1 MTNRKQIILRDID
14 LKGLGLEIGPSH
26 NPVAPKKEGFRV
38 HVLDH
43 LSREGLIEKYKDHG
57 VQLDN
62 IEAVD
67 FVWSGQSFRDL
78 TGGEQQYDWI
88 IASHVIEHTP
98 DLIGFLNECESILKP
113 GGVLSLAIPDKRYC
127 FDHFRPVTS
136 LGKIIDAHLAKDTV
150 HSPGNVAEYFM
161 YVVAKD
167 GSIAWNGDGPGEY
180 RFLHGLKDAAW
191 GMQVVKEQKA
201 YLDIHAWCFV
211 PHSFRLMAQDL
222 NALRFINL
230 QEYSFSPT
238 IGHEFFVT
246 LSTRK
251 SETYPSRIEIA
262 QSMEQ
267 ELGYEHTN
275 IKRGGIQ

>member
-1 MTNRKQIILRDID
+1 MTNRKQIILRDIN

-26 NPVAPKKEGFRV
+26 NPVAPKKEGFQV
-38 HVLDH
+38 HVMDH

-62 IEAVD
+62 IEEVD
-67 FVWSGQSFRDL
+67 FVWSGQPFKEL
-78 TGGEQQYDWI
+78 TRGEHQYDWI

-98 DLIGFLNECESILKP
+98 DLIGFLKECESILKP
-113 GGVLSLAIPDKRYC
+113 DGVLSLAIPDKRYC
-127 FDHFRPVTS
+127 FDHFRPVTG
-136 LGKIIDAHLAKDTV
+136 LGKIIDAHLARDTV

-161 YVVAKD
+161 NVVAKD
-167 GSIAWNGDGPGEY
+167 GSIAWHGDGPGEY

-191 GMQVVKEQKA
+191 GMQVVQEQKA

-211 PHSFRLMAQDL
+211 PHSFRLLAQDL
-222 NALRFINL
+222 NALKFINL
-230 QEYSFSPT
+230 QEYSYCPT

-246 LSTRK
+246 LSTRARG
-251 SETYPSRIEIA
+251 TCPSRLEMV

-267 ELGYEHTN
+267 ELSVRQTTPSRAGV
-275 IKRGGIQ
+275 Q

>member
-1 MTNRKQIILRDID
+1 MTSRKDIILRDINAA
-14 LKGLGLEIGPSH
+14 GLGLEIGPSH

-38 HVLDH
+38 HVMDH
-43 LSREGLIEKYKDHG
+43 LSREGLVEKYKDHG

-62 IEAVD
+62 IEEVD
-67 FVWSGQSFRDL
+67 FVWSGQSFKDL
-78 TGGEQQYDWI
+78 TGGERQYDWI

-113 GGVLSLAIPDKRYC
+113 GGVLSLAVPDKRYC
-127 FDHFRPVTS
+127 FDHFRPVTG

-161 YVVAKD
+161 NVVAKD
-167 GSIAWNGDGPGEY
+167 GNIAWNGDGPGEY
-180 RFLHGLKDAAW
+180 RFLHGLKDASW

-211 PHSFRLMAQDL
+211 PHSFRLLVQDL
-222 NALRFINL
+222 HALGLIQL
-230 QEYSFSPT
+230 QEHSYETT

-246 LSTRK
+246 LATDSQKPQPERLD
-251 SETYPSRIEIA
+251 IV
-262 QSMEQ
+262 QSMNQ
-267 ELGYEHTN
+267 EIGVL
-275 IKRGGIQ
+275 